1 MPFQLPLEA
10 SPLFPDLPQRGN
22 AYLWATWVS
31 SYLAGDTNC
40 EWSLWVRARYQ
51 GWKLVDDGEGNQM
64 ALWHVNH
71 AALLRQLVA
80 AARASGDRVWV
91 ESQNSFRLALPE
103 GATLAGKPDLV
114 TLAPDATITVTDAKT
129 GQRKPSHT
137 IQVML
142 YQWALARA
150 GARFQGRRIDGRV
163 EYADGGP
170 PVLIPATAINAVFE
184 QRVLDCLALFATTTP
199 PYRLPSRQECRFCPV
214 SGEAC
219 PERVE
224 WDVAEEGAPLF

>member
-1 MPFQLPLEA
+1 
-10 SPLFPDLPQRGN
+10 
-22 AYLWATWVS
+22 
-31 SYLAGDTNC
+31 
-40 EWSLWVRARYQ
+40 
-51 GWKLVDDGEGNQM
+51 M

-71 AALLRQLVA
+71 TALLRQIIA
-80 AARASGDRVWV
+80 AARASGNRVWV
-91 ESQNSFRLALPE
+91 EAQNAFRFIQPG

-114 TLAPDATITVTDAKT
+114 TLAPDGTLTVTDAKT

-142 YQWALARA
+142 YQWALART
-150 GARFQGRRIDGRV
+150 GARFQGRSLAGRV

-170 PVLIPATAINAVFE
+170 PVLIPATAINSAFE
-184 QRVLDCLALFATTTP
+184 QRVLDSLVLFASATP

-214 SGEAC
+214 SRDAC

-224 WDVAEEGAPLF
+224 WDVAEEASLSSSRLISVPESAALGGGD